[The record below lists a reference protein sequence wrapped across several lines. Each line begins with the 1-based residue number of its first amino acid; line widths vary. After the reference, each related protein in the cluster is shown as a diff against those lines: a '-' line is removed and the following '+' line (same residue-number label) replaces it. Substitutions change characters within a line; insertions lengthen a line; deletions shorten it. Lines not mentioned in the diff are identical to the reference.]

1 MIAVVLGC
9 VCLEVKH
16 DEWKTFERKWKWKLF
31 WSVFG
36 CVGRKKNKWRGQVF
50 LPWPTKIFSSQNR
63 EKTVWEWIFSWW
75 TKMPM
80 CTWASSSCLYFFFL
94 LLCAET
100 LPCCLQVGM
109 DFFFLGQVASFFLFF
124 FFLFIFYPWV
134 CLFFFN
140 FSGQWRCPSFFF
152 FFLLIF

>member
-36 CVGRKKNKWRGQVF
+36 CVRRKKNKWWGQVF
-50 LPWPTKIFSSQNR
+50 LPWPTKMFSSQNR
-63 EKTVWEWIFSWW
+63 EKTVWEWIFSWL
-75 TKMPM
+75 TKTPM
-80 CTWASSSCLYFFFL
+80 CTWASSSCLYFFFFSSVQKR
-94 LLCAET
+94 
-100 LPCCLQVGM
+100 CLVVFKWGWIIIIIIIII
-109 DFFFLGQVASFFLFF
+109 FLGASCLFFSILF

-134 CLFFFN
+134 CLFFF
-140 FSGQWRCPSFFF
+140 FFF
-152 FFLLIF
+152 